1 MPWGAPILPHGFSRF
16 ASRRVRLH
24 YGCRVEP
31 SATSWDPAWDEV
43 AAVCL
48 LSAAYGLASM
58 RLGTTRWRA
67 LSFGAGMTLTLAV
80 LVTPL
85 GTLATHYLLSAHLLQ
100 NVVLAEWAPALA
112 VLGLGPALGGRL
124 GAFAPIRLLTRP
136 FVALP
141 LWVLT
146 YALWHLPGPYEA
158 ALTNPPLLRLE
169 HLMYFLAGCCL
180 WWPVFQSR
188 PHTLPNGAKAVYL
201 FAAFLLNS
209 PVGLLLALLPSPI
222 YGFYESAP
230 RLWGLDPLTDQQIA
244 GVIMAGSE
252 AVVFFGIFAVYLLR
266 FLAEEE
272 HA

>member
-1 MPWGAPILPHGFSRF
+1 MD
-16 ASRRVRLH
+16 RLH

-31 SATSWDPAWDEV
+31 SPTSWDPAWDEV
-43 AAVCL
+43 AVVCL
-48 LSAAYGLASM
+48 LSAAYGLAAM
-58 RLGTTRWRA
+58 RFGTTRWRA
-67 LSFGAGMTLTLAV
+67 ISFGAAMVLALAV

-112 VLGLGPALGGRL
+112 VLGLSPSLGSRL
-124 GAFAPIRLLTRP
+124 GALAPLRVVTRP

-169 HLMYFLAGCCL
+169 HLTYFLAGCCL

-188 PHTLPNGAKAVYL
+188 PHTLPNGAKAAYL

-209 PVGLLLALLPSPI
+209 PVGLLLALLPSAI

-252 AVVFFGIFAVYLLR
+252 AVVFFGIFAVYVLR

-272 HA
+272 RG

>member
-1 MPWGAPILPHGFSRF
+1 M
-16 ASRRVRLH
+16 
-24 YGCRVEP
+24 EP

-48 LSAAYGLASM
+48 LSVAYGIASV
-58 RLGTTRWRA
+58 RFATTRWRTI
-67 LSFGAGMTLTLAV
+67 SFGSAMVLALTV

-112 VLGLGPALGGRL
+112 VLGVSPALGNRV
-124 GAFAPIRLLTRP
+124 GALPPVRLLTHP

-169 HLMYFLAGCCL
+169 HLSYFLAGCCL
-180 WWPVFQSR
+180 WWAVFQSR
-188 PHTLPNGAKAVYL
+188 PHALPNGAKAAYL

-230 RLWGLDPLTDQQIA
+230 RLWGLSPITDQQIA
-244 GVIMAGSE
+244 GVIMAASE
-252 AVVFFGIFAVYLLR
+252 AVVFFGIFAVYVLR
-266 FLAEEE
+266 FLADEED
-272 HA
+272 A

>member
-1 MPWGAPILPHGFSRF
+1 VPWGALILPHGFSRF
-16 ASRRVRLH
+16 GSLLVRLH

-48 LSAAYGLASM
+48 LSVAYAIASI
-58 RLGTTRWRA
+58 RLGTTRWRTI
-67 LSFGAGMTLTLAV
+67 SFGAAMVLALAV

-112 VLGLGPALGGRL
+112 VLGLSPALASRL
-124 GAFAPIRLLTRP
+124 GAFAPVRLLTRP

-146 YALWHLPGPYEA
+146 YAVWHVPGPYEA

-169 HLMYFLAGCCL
+169 HLTYFLAGCCL

-188 PHTLPNGAKAVYL
+188 PHDLPNGAKAAYL

-230 RLWGLDPLTDQQIA
+230 RLRDLGPLTDQQIA
-244 GVIMAGSE
+244 GVIMAASE
-252 AVVFFGIFAVYLLR
+252 AIVFFGIFAVYVLR

-272 HA
+272 RA